1 MSDPDPPEVPYNRFA
16 PDDLILRDLLA
27 IDRTI
32 LANERT
38 LLSYCRTVLAMLAAG
53 ATLIHFIDAV
63 WALVTGVAFIAGA
76 IVVLGIGIWRFRRV
90 QGDLIRARR

>member
-1 MSDPDPPEVPYNRFA
+1 LPDPDPSEVPYNRFS

-38 LLSYCRTVLAMLAAG
+38 LLSYCRTVLAMFAAG
-53 ATLIHFIDAV
+53 ASLIHFIDAA
-63 WALVTGVAFIAGA
+63 WALVTGVVFIAGGV
-76 IVVLGIGIWRFRRV
+76 VVLAFGIWRFRRV
-90 QGDLIRARR
+90 QHDLNRARR